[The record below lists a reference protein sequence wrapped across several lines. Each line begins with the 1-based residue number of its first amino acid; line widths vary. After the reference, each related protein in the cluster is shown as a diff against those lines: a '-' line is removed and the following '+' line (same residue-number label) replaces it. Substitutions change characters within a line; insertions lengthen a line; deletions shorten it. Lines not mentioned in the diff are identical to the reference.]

1 MHYMAF
7 IRRIK
12 KGDAIYLAKVESY
25 REDGKVKQ
33 RVLEYVGKEENGVAV
48 QKVDINKI
56 EVENVQHYADINI
69 LYQLALELKL
79 NYLLGKHHKPII
91 ALLIAHLICK
101 DSILR
106 ISKWIENSTIKE
118 VIGLDELTTTML
130 YDALD
135 HLEECNFDV
144 IEQSIFDYWINI
156 APDDNKSFVLD
167 VTDTYYNGKHD
178 PSAQKK
184 GKDGKVSKL
193 IQIGLGVSFEN
204 GFPIFHKSYNGTI
217 SNIKILEDLMRVMA
231 QRGITTI
238 IMDRGFYSEAN
249 VEDLN
254 KLKMKMIIGVK
265 QSAGI
270 KKNILDNIE
279 RDKIYASN
287 NQVTLK
293 DTYVYVQEVA
303 FLFGKMIVIYNPKY
317 EALKRDR
324 MLADEAKDKEVKYV
338 GYSLIFHNTKLK
350 PDVVVKK
357 YFDKDVVE
365 RSFRTMKGDVQ
376 LHPIRL
382 WMPRRVSA
390 HIKICYLSMCLLSLI
405 KFRCKKIS
413 PSPGD
418 IIQELQK
425 VYKVHLKH
433 SKTKQK
439 FTKVVT
445 LSNHQKDILKALKCS
460 V

>member
-1 MHYMAF
+1 MAF

-56 EVENVQHYADINI
+56 EVDNVQHYADINI

-91 ALLIAHLICK
+91 ALLIAHLVCK
-101 DSILR
+101 DSILK

-118 VIGLDELTTTML
+118 VIGLDALTTTML

-144 IEQSIFDYWINI
+144 IEQGVFDHWIKI
-156 APDDNKSFVLD
+156 APDDNQSFVLD

-231 QRGITTI
+231 QRGIHTI
-238 IMDRGFYSEAN
+238 VMDRGFYSEAN

-279 RDKIYASN
+279 RDKIYASK

-293 DTYVYVQEVA
+293 ETYVYVQEVD
-303 FLFGKMIVIYNPKY
+303 FLFGKMIVIYNPKL

-350 PDVVVKK
+350 PDVVVRK

-382 WMPRRVSA
+382 WMPRRINA

-405 KFRCKKIS
+405 RFRCRKIS
-413 PSPGD
+413 TSPGD

>member
-1 MHYMAF
+1 MSF
-7 IRRIK
+7 IRKIK

-33 RVLEYVGKEENGVAV
+33 RVLEYVGKQENGIPV

-56 EVENVQHYADINI
+56 EVTNVQQYADVSI
-69 LYQLALELKL
+69 LYQLAIELKL
-79 NYLLGKHHKPII
+79 NYLLGKHYQPII
-91 ALLIAHLICK
+91 ALIIAHLICK
-101 DSILR
+101 GSIFR
-106 ISKWIENSTIKE
+106 VSKWIENSTIKE
-118 VIGLDELTTTML
+118 AIGLNELTTEML
-130 YDALD
+130 YNALD
-135 HLEECNFDV
+135 HLDECKFEV
-144 IEQSIFDYWINI
+144 IEQSIFEYWLKID
-156 APDDNKSFVLD
+156 PSDNKSFELD
-167 VTDTYYNGKHD
+167 VTDTYYNGRHD
-178 PSAQKK
+178 ESKIRK

-204 GFPIFHKSYNGTI
+204 GFPIFHKSYNGNI

-231 QRGITTI
+231 ERGINTI
-238 IMDRGFYSEAN
+238 VMDRGFYSESN
-249 VEDLN
+249 VMDLN
-254 KLKMKMIIGVK
+254 KLKMKMIVGVK
-265 QSAGI
+265 QSIGI

-279 RDKIYASN
+279 RDKIYAAR

-293 DTYVYVQEVA
+293 GTYVYVQEVK

-324 MLADEAKDKEVKYV
+324 LLADEATDNEVKYV
-338 GYSLIFHNTKLK
+338 GYSLIFHNTVLK

-365 RSFRTMKGDVQ
+365 RSFRKMKGDVQ

-382 WMPRRVSA
+382 WLPKRVNA

-405 KFRCKKIS
+405 KFKCKKIS
-413 PSPGD
+413 VSPGE
-418 IIQELQK
+418 IIQELQT
-425 VYKVHLKH
+425 VYKVNLKH
-433 SKTKQK
+433 TKTKQE

-445 LSNHQKDILKALKCS
+445 LSNHQKNILKALKCS

>member
-1 MHYMAF
+1 MAF
-7 IRRIK
+7 IRKIK
-12 KGDAIYLAKVESY
+12 KGNAIYLAKVESY

-33 RVLEYVGKEENGVAV
+33 RVLEYVGKEENGVPV

-56 EVENVQHYADINI
+56 EVDNVQHYADVSI
-69 LYQLALELKL
+69 LYQLAVELKL
-79 NYLLGKHHKPII
+79 NYLLGKHHKAII

-101 DSILR
+101 GSVLR
-106 ISKWIENSTIKE
+106 VSRWIENSTIKE
-118 VIGLDELTTTML
+118 VIGLDELTTEML
-130 YDALD
+130 YKALD
-135 HLEECNFDV
+135 HLEECNFGV
-144 IEQSIFDYWINI
+144 IEQSIFEYWLQLE
-156 APDDNKSFVLD
+156 PGDNQSFVLD
-167 VTDTYYNGKHD
+167 VTDTYYNGRHD
-178 PSAQKK
+178 KSRTRK

-204 GFPIFHKSYNGTI
+204 GFPIFHKSYDGNT

-231 QRGITTI
+231 ERGINTI
-238 IMDRGFYSEAN
+238 VMDRGFYSEAN

-254 KLKMKMIIGVK
+254 KLKMKMIVGVK
-265 QSAGI
+265 QSTGI
-270 KKNILDNIE
+270 KKNILDKIDRE
-279 RDKIYASN
+279 RIYTAK

-293 DTYVYVQEVA
+293 DTYVYVKEVG

-324 MLADEAKDKEVKYV
+324 MLAEEATDGEVKYV
-338 GYSLIFHNTKLK
+338 GFSLIFHNTKLK
-350 PDVVVKK
+350 PDVVVRK

-382 WMPRRVSA
+382 WMPQRVNA

-413 PSPGD
+413 TSPGE
-418 IIQELQK
+418 IIQEIQTI
-425 VYKVHLKH
+425 YKVNLKH

-445 LSNHQKDILKALKCS
+445 LSNNQKNILKALKCS

>member
-1 MHYMAF
+1 L
-7 IRRIK
+7 RIS
-12 KGDAIYLAKVESY
+12 V
-25 REDGKVKQ
+25 
-33 RVLEYVGKEENGVAV
+33 
-48 QKVDINKI
+48 
-56 EVENVQHYADINI
+56 

-101 DSILR
+101 GSILR
-106 ISKWIENSTIKE
+106 IGRWIENSTIKE
-118 VIGLDELTTTML
+118 MVGVNELTTAML
-130 YDALD
+130 YNCLD
-135 HLEECNFDV
+135 DLEECSFET
-144 IEQSIFDYWINI
+144 IEQGIFEHWLKI
-156 APDDNKSFVLD
+156 APGDNQSFVLD
-167 VTDTYYNGKHD
+167 VTDTYYNGRHD
-178 PSAQKK
+178 QSMQRK

-204 GFPIFHKSYNGTI
+204 GFPIFHKSYNGNI
-217 SNIKILEDLMRVMA
+217 SNIKILEDLMRIMA
-231 QRGITTI
+231 QRGINTI
-238 IMDRGFYSEAN
+238 VMDRGFYSQSN

-254 KLKMKMIIGVK
+254 KLKMIMIVGVK

-270 KKNILDNIE
+270 KKNILDKIE
-279 RDKIYASN
+279 RDKIYAAK

-293 DTYVYVQEVA
+293 DTYVYVQELE

-324 MLADEAKDKEVKYV
+324 MLADEATDKEVKYV
-338 GYSLIFHNTKLK
+338 GYSLIFHNTKFK
-350 PDVVVKK
+350 PDIVVKK

-365 RSFRTMKGDVQ
+365 RSFRTMKGDAQ

-382 WMPRRVSA
+382 WLPKRVNA

-405 KFRCKKIS
+405 KYRCSKIS
-413 PSPGD
+413 TSPAE
-418 IIQELQK
+418 IIQELQT
-425 VYKVHLKH
+425 VYKVNLKH
-433 SKTKQK
+433 SKTRQR

-445 LSNHQKDILKALKCS
+445 LSNNQKNILKALKCS

>member
-1 MHYMAF
+1 MAF
-7 IRRIK
+7 IRKIK

-25 REDGKVKQ
+25 RQDGKVKQ
-33 RVLEYVGKEENGVAV
+33 RVLEYVGKEEDGVPI

-56 EVENVQHYADINI
+56 EVENVQQYADISI

-101 DSILR
+101 GSILR
-106 ISKWIENSTIKE
+106 VGRWIENSTIKE
-118 VIGLDELTTTML
+118 VVGLNELSTAML
-130 YDALD
+130 YNCLD
-135 HLEECNFDV
+135 DLEECSFEV
-144 IEQSIFDYWINI
+144 IEQGIFEHWLKI
-156 APDDNKSFVLD
+156 APGDNQSFVLD
-167 VTDTYYNGKHD
+167 VTDTYYNGRHD
-178 PSAQKK
+178 QSMQRK

-204 GFPIFHKSYNGTI
+204 GFPIFHKSYNGNI
-217 SNIKILEDLMRVMA
+217 SNIKILEDLMRIMA
-231 QRGITTI
+231 QRGINTI
-238 IMDRGFYSEAN
+238 VMDRGFYSQSN

-254 KLKMKMIIGVK
+254 KLKMILIVGVK
-265 QSAGI
+265 QSTGI
-270 KKNILDNIE
+270 KKNILDKIE
-279 RDKIYASN
+279 RDKIYAAK

-293 DTYVYVQEVA
+293 DTYVYVQELE
-303 FLFGKMIVIYNPKY
+303 FLFGKMIIIYNPKY

-324 MLADEAKDKEVKYV
+324 MLADESTDKEVKYV
-338 GYSLIFHNTKLK
+338 GYSLIFHNTKFK
-350 PDVVVKK
+350 PDIVVKK

-365 RSFRTMKGDVQ
+365 RSFRTMKGDAQ

-382 WMPRRVSA
+382 WLPKRVNA

-413 PSPGD
+413 TSPAE
-418 IIQELQK
+418 IIQELQT
-425 VYKVHLKH
+425 VYKVNLKH

-445 LSNHQKDILKALKCS
+445 LSNNQKNILKALKCS

>member
-1 MHYMAF
+1 MSF
-7 IRRIK
+7 IRKIK
-12 KGDAIYLAKVESY
+12 KGDAVYLAKVESY

-33 RVLEYVGKEENGVAV
+33 RVLEYIGKEEDGVAV

-56 EVENVQHYADINI
+56 EVDNVQHYADISI

-101 DSILR
+101 GSILR

-118 VIGLDELTTTML
+118 VIGLDELTTSML
-130 YDALD
+130 YEALD

-144 IEQSIFDYWINI
+144 IEQSIFENWKNL

-178 PSAQKK
+178 CSAQRK

-204 GFPIFHKSYNGTI
+204 GFPIFHKSYDGNI

-231 QRGITTI
+231 QRGINSI
-238 IMDRGFYSEAN
+238 VMDRGFYSESN
-249 VEDLN
+249 VEDMN
-254 KLKMKMIIGVK
+254 KLKMKMIVGVK

-270 KKNILDNIE
+270 KKNILDKIE
-279 RDKIYASN
+279 RDKIYASK

-293 DTYVYVQEVA
+293 DTYVYVQEVP
-303 FLFGKMIVIYNPKY
+303 FLFGRMIVIYNPKY

-338 GYSLIFHNTKLK
+338 GYSLIFHNTQLK
-350 PDVVVKK
+350 PDAVVKK

-382 WMPRRVSA
+382 WMPRRVNA

-405 KFRCKKIS
+405 KFRCRKIS
-413 PSPGD
+413 TSPAD

-425 VYKVHLKH
+425 VYKVNLKH

>member
-1 MHYMAF
+1 MAF
-7 IRRIK
+7 IRKIK

-25 REDGKVKQ
+25 RQDGKVKQ
-33 RVLEYVGKEENGVAV
+33 RVLEYVGKEEDGVPI

-56 EVENVQHYADINI
+56 EVENVQQYADISI

-101 DSILR
+101 GSILR
-106 ISKWIENSTIKE
+106 VGRWIENSTIKE
-118 VIGLDELTTTML
+118 VVGLNELSTAML
-130 YDALD
+130 YNCLD
-135 HLEECNFDV
+135 DLEECNFEA
-144 IEQSIFDYWINI
+144 IEQGIFEHWLKT
-156 APDDNKSFVLD
+156 APGDNQSFVLD
-167 VTDTYYNGKHD
+167 VTDTYYNGRHD
-178 PSAQKK
+178 QSMQRK

-204 GFPIFHKSYNGTI
+204 GFPIFHKSYNGNI
-217 SNIKILEDLMRVMA
+217 SNIKILEDLMRIMA
-231 QRGITTI
+231 QRGINTI
-238 IMDRGFYSEAN
+238 VMDRGFYSQSN

-254 KLKMKMIIGVK
+254 KLKMILIVGVK
-265 QSAGI
+265 QSTGI
-270 KKNILDNIE
+270 KKNILDKIE
-279 RDKIYASN
+279 RDKIYAAK

-293 DTYVYVQEVA
+293 DTYVYVQELE

-324 MLADEAKDKEVKYV
+324 MLANESTDKEVKYV
-338 GYSLIFHNTKLK
+338 GYSLIFHNTKFK
-350 PDVVVKK
+350 PEIVVKK

-365 RSFRTMKGDVQ
+365 RSFRTMKGDAQ

-382 WMPRRVSA
+382 WLPKRVNA

-413 PSPGD
+413 TSPAE
-418 IIQELQK
+418 IIQELQT
-425 VYKVHLKH
+425 VYKVNLKH

-445 LSNHQKDILKALKCS
+445 LSNNQKNILKALKCS

>member
-1 MHYMAF
+1 MSF
-7 IRRIK
+7 IRKIK

-25 REDGKVKQ
+25 RQDGKVKQ
-33 RVLEYVGKEENGVAV
+33 RVLEYVGKEEDGVPI

-56 EVENVQHYADINI
+56 EVENVQQYADISI
-69 LYQLALELKL
+69 MYQLALELKL

-101 DSILR
+101 GSILR
-106 ISKWIENSTIKE
+106 VARWIENSTIRE
-118 VIGLDELTTTML
+118 VVGLNELTTAML
-130 YDALD
+130 YNCLD
-135 HLEECNFDV
+135 DLEECSFGA
-144 IEQSIFDYWINI
+144 IEQGIFEHWLKI
-156 APDDNKSFVLD
+156 APGDNQSFVLD
-167 VTDTYYNGKHD
+167 VTDTYYNGRHD
-178 PSAQKK
+178 QSMQRK

-204 GFPIFHKSYNGTI
+204 GFPIFHKSYNGNI
-217 SNIKILEDLMRVMA
+217 SNIKILEDLMRIMA
-231 QRGITTI
+231 QRGINTI
-238 IMDRGFYSEAN
+238 VMDRGFYSQSN

-254 KLKMKMIIGVK
+254 KLKMTMIVGVK
-265 QSAGI
+265 QSTGI
-270 KKNILDNIE
+270 KKNILDKIE
-279 RDKIYASN
+279 RDKIYAAK

-293 DTYVYVQEVA
+293 ETYVYVEEVE

-324 MLADEAKDKEVKYV
+324 MLADEATDKEVKYV

-350 PDVVVKK
+350 PEIVVKK

-365 RSFRTMKGDVQ
+365 RSFRTMKGDAQ

-382 WMPRRVSA
+382 WLPKRVNA

-405 KFRCKKIS
+405 KFRCKKINAS
-413 PSPGD
+413 PAE
-418 IIQELQK
+418 IIQELQT
-425 VYKVHLKH
+425 VYKVNLKH

-439 FTKVVT
+439 FAKVVT
-445 LSNHQKDILKALKCS
+445 LSNNQKNILKALKCS